1 MKSFGFS
8 PVCCALG
15 KALGFCP
22 ECAPSFILT
31 AASFSAASLCFP
43 GTDPLSLEWV
53 QRLVYFLLATKAPPL
68 PTPRHWAAVFLH
80 AWITLFFFPSFGV
93 SVWLFWVLIH
103 FAQTLPWHWPGH
115 RSPAPFYVFL
125 FSRQMS
131 SISVAS
137 AFQPLPLRGV
147 HFLKQAPAV
156 QSLWKGG
163 QTGDG
168 GSGSAGCTS
177 EGECGDFDNG
187 TDGHGQSGI
196 LWHCL
201 IGPFPF
207 FTSRKGAFGEDFCPS
222 LYFYD
227 PHVQWNIKCNSLTSF
242 SQPLLPSY
250 HDGDNIDLTWS
261 L

>member
-22 ECAPSFILT
+22 ECAPSFIVT
-31 AASFSAASLCFP
+31 AASFLQLHSAFQGQSLCPWSESRDLFTFFWP
-43 GTDPLSLEWV
+43 
-53 QRLVYFLLATKAPPL
+53 QRLLLSPPPGIEL
-68 PTPRHWAAVFLH
+68 QFSFMP
-80 AWITLFFFPSFGV
+80 WITLFFFPSFGV

-131 SISVAS
+131 SIPVAS

-177 EGECGDFDNG
+177 EGECGDFGNG